1 MHPLVMDA
9 IHLLCLLVILPLYP
23 IAWTFVWVLYPI
35 AWTAWTFVLGTSI
48 SESLVGPWL
57 RAACTDYGVFAQG
70 ATLYIFFKLALQLIW
85 MALVIVFGILA
96 VSFGIARYATEILYE
111 NAIKVGVHR
120 RVLVDRIMEYSVFTR
135 VWLEST
141 PRFFTPIM
149 MTSIWIR

>member
-1 MHPLVMDA
+1 
-9 IHLLCLLVILPLYP
+9 
-23 IAWTFVWVLYPI
+23 
-35 AWTAWTFVLGTSI
+35 
-48 SESLVGPWL
+48 
-57 RAACTDYGVFAQG
+57 
-70 ATLYIFFKLALQLIW
+70 

-141 PRFFTPIM
+141 INRKSTDGPTRATRVLIAQVAGNTREDAVKKVVMHGRSWLYDERLHPSLLAYVFNSKHVIPIPR
-149 MTSIWIR
+149 